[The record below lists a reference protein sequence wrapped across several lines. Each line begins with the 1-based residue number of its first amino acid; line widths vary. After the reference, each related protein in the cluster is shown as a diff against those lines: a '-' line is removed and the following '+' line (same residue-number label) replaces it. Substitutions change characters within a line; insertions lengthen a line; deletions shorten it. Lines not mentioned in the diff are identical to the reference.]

1 MYVASADSHHRQV
14 DVGRVQLQV
23 DLPVNGGLAVLVEI
37 LSHLGRH
44 CSENTH
50 TRTKTSDSELVIL
63 RKSRRQLL
71 WLAWTATTN

>member
-1 MYVASADSHHRQV
+1 MHVAFADSHHRQV
-14 DVGRVQLQV
+14 DVGSVQLQV
-23 DLPVNGGLAVLVEI
+23 DLPVNGSLAVLVEI

-50 TRTKTSDSELVIL
+50 TKKPSDSELVIL
-63 RKSRRQLL
+63 RKPRGQLH